1 MSVFRGTCYATNSLV
16 YSVDTS
22 SHEQTGK
29 IIIFA
34 QFEEVNLVENGHNTE
49 EYEPFLSQ
57 LMRHLHIM
65 TLMTDISVQTLS
77 RTFGKEVKY
86 IHNLKQDT
94 LD

>member
-49 EYEPFLSQ
+49 EYEPFLSSIDEASTY
-57 LMRHLHIM
+57 HDSDDGYIS
-65 TLMTDISVQTLS
+65 TNTIKDIW
-77 RTFGKEVKY
+77 
-86 IHNLKQDT
+86 
-94 LD
+94 